1 METVF
6 QNLFSVDIQ
15 HRYYRDG
22 VSRDFEVVPTPL
34 TCRLMENY
42 GLLFRKT
49 AGGFNL
55 LYEADP
61 TDPLY
66 RRPRRALREELRFSF
81 LLQWKNFRLLNH
93 SDLPLDAPPGSVYYL
108 NNLNQ
113 KIEGG
118 KLLLSRSPFLSSQDS
133 LLSKPLMF
141 QYRTAL
147 TGPGADVQVINEAGE
162 TVKRERVMAFE
173 GRALWPVDLRAHG
186 PGPYRLEV
194 DETEEARFYAS
205 DDLVGR
211 KVFAL
216 VDILKNDHVPAPYRL
231 TDPEQDH
238 AVTPKAYIVEI
249 DTRRTYWKYNVVLK
263 YRLKD
268 TAPADWPPGWPGDW
282 AVVVPGRPSVR
293 IEPRPGEIKT
303 LADGS
308 VAVPFVADTPLP
320 LREEPLKGISLKRV
334 NGNGNG
340 AVLREL
346 DNLPNPPLDGIVPN
360 RDENKVFSEVFVYI

>member
-22 VSRDFEVVPTPL
+22 VSRDFEVVPTPR
-34 TCRLMENY
+34 TGRLMENY
-42 GLLFRKT
+42 GLLFRKK
-49 AGGFNL
+49 AGGFKL

-66 RRPRRALREELRFSF
+66 RKPRRSLEEELRFSF

-93 SDLPLDAPPGSVYYL
+93 SDLPLDPPPGSVYYL
-108 NNLNQ
+108 NNLHHT
-113 KIEGG
+113 IEGG
-118 KLLLSRSPFLSSQDS
+118 KLLLSRSSFLSSQD
-133 LLSKPLMF
+133 LLQSKPLMF

-147 TGPGADVQVINEAGE
+147 TGPGAHLQVMNEAGE

-173 GRALWPVDLRAHG
+173 GRASLQVDLRAHG

-194 DETEEARFYAS
+194 DGTEAARFYAS
-205 DDLVGR
+205 DDLEGR

-216 VDILKNDHVPAPYRL
+216 VDILNSGHVPTAYRF

-238 AVTPKAYIVEI
+238 AVTSKAYIVEI

-263 YRLKD
+263 YRLRNE
-268 TAPADWPPGWPGDW
+268 APEEWPPGWPGDW
-282 AVVVPGRPSVR
+282 AVVVPGHPTVK

-303 LADGS
+303 LGDGNL
-308 VAVPFVADTPLP
+308 AVPFVADTPLP
-320 LREEPLKGISLKRV
+320 LREEPLKGIGLKRV
-334 NGNGNG
+334 NGNGDG

-346 DNLPNPPLDGIVPN
+346 DNLPNPSLDGVVAD
-360 RDENKVFSEVFVYI
+360 RKEKKVFSEVFVYI